1 MSLET
6 LSRRAGPNVVRS
18 ILVLLVAVPVLLVAA
33 CSSSGSSSGGSAAPA
48 SSSSSAA
55 APSPSPS
62 PSASAAVCADVTALR
77 ESVQELT
84 SIRPGTGAVD
94 QLRTAVQKVQSN
106 LSTLSGAAGDLWS
119 GPIQNLRSALTKLQ
133 SAVSTLASQRNA
145 SSVSGVV
152 TAIGGVSAAA
162 RQLFDA
168 ASVRCPSASASAS
181 A

>member
-55 APSPSPS
+55 APSPS

>member
-18 ILVLLVAVPVLLVAA
+18 ILVLLVAA

-55 APSPSPS
+55 APSPS